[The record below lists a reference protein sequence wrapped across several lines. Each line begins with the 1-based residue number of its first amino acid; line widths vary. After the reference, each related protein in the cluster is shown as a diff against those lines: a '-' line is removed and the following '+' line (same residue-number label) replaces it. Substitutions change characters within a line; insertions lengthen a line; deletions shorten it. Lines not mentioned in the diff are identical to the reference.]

1 MTGPHIVPHASSLR
15 PPWGART
22 SVDGAPLPGR
32 VIRIGAVVL
41 LALTVMLDWEVRGL
55 VANGMSV
62 SEAFSAAI
70 QFSGDGIFLAP

>member
-1 MTGPHIVPHASSLR
+1 MTGLYTVPHASSLR
-15 PPWGART
+15 PPQGART
-22 SVDGAPLPGR
+22 SVDGAPALGR
-32 VIRIGAVVL
+32 VIWIGAVVL
-41 LALTVMLDWEVRGL
+41 LGLTVMLYCEISGL

>member
-1 MTGPHIVPHASSLR
+1 MTGPHTVPHASSLR
-15 PPWGART
+15 LPRGART
-22 SVDGAPLPGR
+22 SVDGAPVLGR

-41 LALTVMLDWEVRGL
+41 LALTVMLDWEIRGH

-70 QFSGDGIFLAP
+70 QFSGDAIFLAP

>member
-1 MTGPHIVPHASSLR
+1 MTGPHTVPHASSLR
-15 PPWGART
+15 LPRGART
-22 SVDGAPLPGR
+22 SVDGAPVPGR

-41 LALTVMLDWEVRGL
+41 LALTVMLDWEIRGH

>member
-1 MTGPHIVPHASSLR
+1 MTGPHTVPHASSLR
-15 PPWGART
+15 LPWGART
-22 SVDGAPLPGR
+22 SVDGAPVLGR
-32 VIRIGAVVL
+32 VIWIGAVVL
-41 LALTVMLDWEVRGL
+41 LALTVMLYCEIRGL

>member
-1 MTGPHIVPHASSLR
+1 MTGPHTVPHASSLR
-15 PPWGART
+15 LPRGARI
-22 SVDGAPLPGR
+22 SVDGAPVLGR

-41 LALTVMLDWEVRGL
+41 LALTVMLDWEIRGH